1 MIAANPDVSNWN
13 VSSGTFFR
21 AMFQGYGMIADP
33 DVSKWNVSNGIAFNE
48 MFRFNP
54 VANPDTSKWNVTSAA
69 RYMDGMFYQALS
81 ANPDVSNWD
90 VETKQWVVTKG
101 VYGITVGSSSEDP
114 AALVGH
120 ATIN

>member
-1 MIAANPDVSNWN
+1 MQFSQLEVNARTVSFKVHGTGCETPQVYISYPNSSHDPKIPTKVLRYFKKICSPAGT
-13 VSSGTFFR
+13 VS
-21 AMFQGYGMIADP
+21 
-33 DVSKWNVSNGIAFNE
+33 VSYTLTD
-48 MFRFNP
+48 R
-54 VANPDTSKWNVTSAA
+54 
-69 RYMDGMFYQALS
+69 
-81 ANPDVSNWD
+81 DVSNWD